1 MLSFKILQH
10 NYLFDPVYAV
20 DVLNHMWATE
30 PVGTTSIILTSLGLT
45 FTLLFKLMDFAWE
58 LYKERARQGKLK
70 VELVAEQTI
79 SGQLALGAIISNT
92 GKEPIVVRDIG
103 HARPRLLGVEFVR
116 VAPRENPLP
125 HALNAR
131 ELVRVEVREDET
143 DLDALCGTFRVKDS
157 LGKVWE
163 APDVEIR
170 KARRQLKVLRATL
183 AHLNKENTR
192 PTRLNLEQL
201 QSAPPLTTQ
210 N

>member
-1 MLSFKILQH
+1 MLAFKFLQH
-10 NYLFDPVYAV
+10 HYLFDPIYAM

-45 FTLLFKLMDFAWE
+45 FTLLFKLLDFGWE
-58 LYKERARQGKLK
+58 LYKERSRQGKLK
-70 VELVAEQTI
+70 IELMAEQVL
-79 SGQLALGAIISNT
+79 SGHIALNAIISNT

-116 VAPRENPLP
+116 VAPVESPLP

-131 ELVRVEVREDET
+131 ELIRIEIRENEA
-143 DLDALCGTFRVKDS
+143 DLNVLSGTFRVKDS
-157 LGKVWE
+157 MGKVWE
-163 APDVEIR
+163 APDTEIR

-183 AHLNKENTR
+183 AHLSNEGNTPVR
-192 PTRLNLEQL
+192 MLERL
-201 QSAPPLTTQ
+201 QSSPPLSTQ

>member
-1 MLSFKILQH
+1 MLAFKFLQH
-10 NYLFDPVYAV
+10 HYLFDPIYAM

-70 VELVAEQTI
+70 VELVAEQAL
-79 SGQLALGAIISNT
+79 SGHIALTAVISNT

-116 VAPRENPLP
+116 VASAENPLP

-131 ELVRVEVREDET
+131 ELIRIEIRENEA
-143 DLDALCGTFRVKDS
+143 DLDVLSGTFRVKDS
-157 LGKVWE
+157 MGKVWE
-163 APDVEIR
+163 APDAEIR

-183 AHLNKENTR
+183 AHLSHEASTPVR
-192 PTRLNLEQL
+192 MLERLQA
-201 QSAPPLTTQ
+201 SPPLSTQ